1 MALFDTILC
10 PVDFSEPSDAA
21 FQQAVA
27 LAKQCGSR
35 LHLLHVVEPILVPAD
50 FAFGPITPVELED
63 QFARQSETKLQALS
77 AAAAAT
83 LGSPV
88 EIKTRRGKPYL
99 EIIAAAKELKPDLIV
114 LGTHGMG
121 GLTHLLMGSTAEKVV
136 RKAPCGV
143 LTVKA
148 HLPPD
153 N

>member
-1 MALFDTILC
+1 MALFNSILC
-10 PVDFSEPSDAA
+10 PVDFSEPSGAA
-21 FQQAVA
+21 LRRAKHLA
-27 LAKQCGSR
+27 LLVGAK
-35 LHLLHVVEPILVPAD
+35 LHVLHVVEPILVPAD

-77 AAAAAT
+77 ATAAAA
-83 LGSPV
+83 LDSPV

-114 LGTHGMG
+114 LGTHGLG
-121 GLTHLLMGSTAEKVV
+121 GLTHVLMGSTAEKVV

-148 HLPPD
+148 QTPPAA
-153 N
+153 